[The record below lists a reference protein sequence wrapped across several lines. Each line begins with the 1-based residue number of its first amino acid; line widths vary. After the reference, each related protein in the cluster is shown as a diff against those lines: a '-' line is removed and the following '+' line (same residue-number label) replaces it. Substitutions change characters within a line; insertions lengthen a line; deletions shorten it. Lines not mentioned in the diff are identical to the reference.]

1 MSRKAHRHSA
11 SSVCLPPDI
20 FPRKR
25 AGQGSFLLLLA
36 MAALLLLPPISRAA
50 TDNGQKQQLETGIK
64 KYWINIRRLQQGIRL
79 QQEEMEHTLTQ
90 ERDLLA
96 ELENIDVRL
105 QEHHEKLGVLQGR
118 MTAQQDLITVKE
130 KELARVNADKHMVQL
145 HLQKRLSAY
154 YKMGRIGLINVAFSA
169 HTLPELLSFHDSF
182 ETLIRYDQNLIETY
196 RHSIGK
202 LERVKEALTLE
213 KTLLQEFISQE
224 EEAQKQVDATKQ
236 EKENLLTLI
245 RTQKKLHELAITEME
260 KAGKTLSGHI
270 NVMEKKE
277 EILEQGFLLNKGK
290 LLPPVSGALVTRFNQ
305 EKTNKMGITSKSKGI
320 AIAAANGTKVKAI
333 FDGTILFSGYLRG
346 YGNTVIVDHGYQYYS
361 IISRVEQLLKNKGD
375 QVKTG
380 ETIALMGD
388 TATLIDEGL
397 YVEIRHGSVSLDP
410 LEWLDTTKISME
422 KSENQASPAA
432 E

>member
-1 MSRKAHRHSA
+1 MPPVTFSRE
-11 SSVCLPPDI
+11 
-20 FPRKR
+20 R
-25 AGQGSFLLLLA
+25 ARQGSFLLLLT
-36 MAALLLLPPISRAA
+36 MAALLILPVISRAA
-50 TDNGQKQQLETGIK
+50 ADNEQKQQLETGIK

-79 QQEEMEHTLTQ
+79 QQEEMEHTISQ

-96 ELENIDVRL
+96 ELENIDTRL
-105 QEHHEKLGVLQGR
+105 QEHHEKLNVLQGR
-118 MTAQQDLITVKE
+118 MTAQQELIAVKE

-182 ETLIRYDQNLIETY
+182 QTLIRYDQNLIETY
-196 RHSIGK
+196 RHSIGE

-213 KTLLQEFISQE
+213 RTLLQEFISQE
-224 EEAQKQVDATKQ
+224 EEAQKQVDTTKQ

-260 KAGKTLSGHI
+260 KAGKTLSSHI

-290 LLPPVSGALVTRFNQ
+290 LLPPVNGTLITRFNQ
-305 EKTNKMGITSKSKGI
+305 EKTNKMGITGKSKGI
-320 AIAAANGTKVKAI
+320 AITAPNGTKVKAI

-410 LEWLDTTKISME
+410 LQWLDTTKINME
-422 KSENQASPAA
+422 ATSDNQDLPAA
-432 E
+432 Q

>member
-1 MSRKAHRHSA
+1 MSRKVHRHIA

-20 FPRKR
+20 FCRVR
-25 AGQGSFLLLLA
+25 ARQSSFLLLLA
-36 MAALLLLPPISRAA
+36 MVALLIFPVISRAA
-50 TDNGQKQQLETGIK
+50 TDNDQKQQLETGIK

-79 QQEEMEHTLTQ
+79 QQEEMEHTLSQ
-90 ERDLLA
+90 ERDLLT
-96 ELENIDVRL
+96 ELENIDTRL

-118 MTAQQDLITVKE
+118 MAAQQGLIAVKE
-130 KELARVNADKHMVQL
+130 KELARVNANKYMVQL

-182 ETLIRYDQNLIETY
+182 QTLIRYDQNLIETY
-196 RHSIGK
+196 RHSIGG

-213 KTLLQEFISQE
+213 RTLLQEFISQE
-224 EEAQKQVDATKQ
+224 EEAQKQVDTTKR

-260 KAGKTLSGHI
+260 KAGRTLSSHI

-290 LLPPVSGALVTRFNQ
+290 LLPPVIGTLITRFNQ
-305 EKTNKMGITSKSKGI
+305 ENTNKMGITGKSKGI
-320 AIAAANGTKVKAI
+320 AITAPNGTRVKAI
-333 FDGTILFSGYLRG
+333 FNGTILFSGYLKG

-380 ETIALMGD
+380 ESIALMGD

-410 LEWLDTTKISME
+410 LQWLDTTKISMG
-422 KSENQASPAA
+422 KSQNQASPAA